1 MLFGSAVR
9 ISIALLASASLA
21 NACLWLHG
29 TTIDGHFGRFPGRIL
44 GFPEGLR
51 KAMARVPQH
60 EASLFKSHSYKP
72 DDPAAK
78 ANDKAVETLLRGD
91 AKKAVEML
99 NQVEFDYPG
108 VYYTAANLGTAYELS
123 GDDTNALKW
132 ILEGIKRNPDSHM
145 RTEWLHVRI
154 LETKIKLK
162 TDPQWLASHTITGV
176 DPARL
181 GEVGYYIETAQRRL
195 DADEIADSL
204 FRQLSVRMLFVKPK
218 DPIVAQLLNELAL
231 CEAQMGTLEN
241 ADQYARMAV
250 QYGLPI
256 ERLLPKVTEWRKI
269 IEQAKKNPVAPT
281 R

>member
-1 MLFGSAVR
+1 MRFTSTVWLSALFFLVPFAH
-9 ISIALLASASLA
+9 
-21 NACLWLHG
+21 ACLWLQG
-29 TTIDGHFGRFPGRIL
+29 TTIDGH
-44 GFPEGLR
+44 LR
-51 KAMARVPQH
+51 KDTPFQNPEELERRMAAIP
-60 EASLFKSHSYKP
+60 
-72 DDPAAK
+72 
-78 ANDKAVETLLRGD
+78 DKAVELFHSFEYRPDNPAARANDEAVKVLLRGD
-91 AKKAVEML
+91 AKAAVKMLSKAEA
-99 NQVEFDYPG
+99 EHPG

-218 DPIVAQLLNELAL
+218 DLIVAQLLNELAL

-241 ADQYARMAV
+241 ADQYARMA
-250 QYGLPI
+250 QDHRAGEEESRRTDEMI
-256 ERLLPKVTEWRKI
+256 KFK
-269 IEQAKKNPVAPT
+269 
-281 R
+281 